1 MVSPEAEVVE
11 HVDDVAGVVLVIS
24 PEAEVVE
31 HVDDVAGVVLVLL
44 PEMLQYSDLLLGL
57 SVEPL
62 LISNLERNKLK

>member
-1 MVSPEAEVVE
+1 MV
-11 HVDDVAGVVLVIS
+11 S

-62 LISNLERNKLK
+62 LISNLESNK